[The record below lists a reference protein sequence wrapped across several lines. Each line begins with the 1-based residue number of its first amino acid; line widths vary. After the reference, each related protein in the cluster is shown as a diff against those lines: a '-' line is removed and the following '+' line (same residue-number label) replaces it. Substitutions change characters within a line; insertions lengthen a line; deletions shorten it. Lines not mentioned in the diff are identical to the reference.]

1 MEWQA
6 DLSEDRTILLIK
18 AGDYTLSL
26 DATEVETTMRVLA
39 ARRSLMEPQPP
50 PIAPLPLTQEYML
63 TGLAVL
69 PNANQQRIG
78 LHIRTR
84 ELGWVLI
91 AVPAVHGERLL
102 NDIRTGLQ
110 GTTVLA
116 SLDWTNIP
124 AQ

>member
-1 MEWQA
+1 MDWQA
-6 DLSEDRTILLIK
+6 DLSEDRTQLVIRT
-18 AGDYTLSL
+18 AGETMSLTAEQVEVAIRTL
-26 DATEVETTMRVLA
+26 AE
-39 ARRSLMEPQPP
+39 RRSIMEPQPSLAPSP
-50 PIAPLPLTQEYML
+50 PIQEYML

-116 SLDWTNIP
+116 NLDWTNSP
-124 AQ
+124 TQ